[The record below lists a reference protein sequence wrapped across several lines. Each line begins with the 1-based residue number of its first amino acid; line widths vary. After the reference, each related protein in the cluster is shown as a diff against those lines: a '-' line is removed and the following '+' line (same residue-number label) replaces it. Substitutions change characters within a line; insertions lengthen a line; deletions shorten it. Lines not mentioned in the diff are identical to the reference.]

1 MRKHVLLCTTAA
13 LMACGGDWMT
23 GPGVPVEL
31 SHESLEGRWVHT
43 HTLITRVGN
52 PAVQHRAEI
61 SPDKGSI
68 LEFDGAGG
76 VQRSRYVEGGFFP
89 QEYTISADTLTVWFS
104 YQAEVSTSRLIL
116 TLRGITFDFNEDG
129 TGEDAVEVLTYQK
142 GKD

>member
-1 MRKHVLLCTTAA
+1 MRKSWTLYTTVA

-23 GPGVPVEL
+23 GPGGPLEL
-31 SHESLEGRWVHT
+31 SHESIEGRWVHT
-43 HTLITRVGN
+43 RTLITMVGN
-52 PAVQHRAEI
+52 PSVKHEAEI

-89 QEYTISADTLTVWFS
+89 TEYSISADTLTVWFS

-116 TLRGITFDFNEDG
+116 TLRGITHDFDADG
-129 TGEDAVEVLTYQK
+129 TAEDAVEVLTYQK